1 MAAVVGGAEVADR
14 LAMMTLKTY
23 CGAVRISS
31 GRLCRVANKSQSQR
45 EHALAAVR
53 ATRIRVL
60 IATDIAARGID
71 IEQVTHVVNYELLDM
86 PERHVHRIGRTARTG
101 ATGAAT
107 IEAALSD
114 ETQPGQQGRGA
125 RWGAMSL
132 ASACRTEG
140 GSPMATWFSTTKC
153 ATP

>member
-1 MAAVVGGAEVADR
+1 MAAVAGGAEVAAR

-60 IATDIAARGID
+60 VATDIAARGID
-71 IEQVTHVVNYELLDM
+71 IEQVTHVVNYELLECWSAM
-86 PERHVHRIGRTARTG
+86 CTKSGAPHAPALQAR
-101 ATGAAT
+101 
-107 IEAALSD
+107 
-114 ETQPGQQGRGA
+114 PR
-125 RWGAMSL
+125 
-132 ASACRTEG
+132 
-140 GSPMATWFSTTKC
+140 
-153 ATP
+153 